1 MSKNLRMFLY
11 VLISH
16 MLITFINFLLLCL
29 ELTLSDS
36 PITEH
41 FPGNL
46 DIDMMIWMLI
56 AISAVFTVFSYT
68 AVGMQVQRTDN
79 TVFNVAMVLLPSV
92 FTYAGCVIMGLTSR
106 TWLELSAMF
115 LDSLFGIFV
124 LYLYDS
130 AVKYVIA
137 ICPSI
142 CMSIGYIIKLVHK
155 KQNGKAANK
164 T

>member
-1 MSKNLRMFLY
+1 MSKNLKMFLY
-11 VLISH
+11 MLVSH

-29 ELTLSDS
+29 ELTLSDP

-46 DIDMMIWMLI
+46 DIDMVIWMLI
-56 AISAVFTVFSYT
+56 AISAVFTAFSYT
-68 AVGMQVQRTDN
+68 AVGMKVQRTDN
-79 TVFNVAMVLLPSV
+79 IVFNVAMVLLPSV
-92 FTYAGCVIMGLTSR
+92 FTCAGCVIME
-106 TWLELSAMF
+106 LEAHAWQELLAMF
-115 LDSLFGIFV
+115 LDSLFGILV

-142 CMSIGYIIKLVHK
+142 CMVIGYIIKLYK
-155 KQNGKAANK
+155 ERKSK
-164 T
+164 